1 MSTTRR
7 SDNERDKHLA
17 ETYGK
22 LTRAVEDL
30 VRSEDW
36 VQMLAVAARFHNYS
50 PGNVLLILSQRA
62 DATRIC
68 GYRAWQALGR
78 QVKKGENGLAILAP
92 CVTRGRPPEETDG
105 EQHEEVARVLR
116 GFRVVHVFDISQTE
130 GPELPEVTPSLL
142 EGDAPAA
149 LWDLLAAEV
158 ASKGFS
164 LVREDCSPANG
175 QTDFLQRSVTVRP
188 DLSEAQAAK
197 TLAHELGHVLLHDG
211 PKSRGL
217 GGFSCRGLA
226 EVEAESVAYLVCA
239 TAGLGTDDYSFPYVA
254 RWAGGD
260 VALVRS
266 AAERSLEG
274 ARAIITSL
282 GLVPAPPDAA
292 TAAVL
297 DRSNG
302 KAAQLPSRNPARA
315 LTPEFAR

>member
-1 MSTTRR
+1 
-7 SDNERDKHLA
+7 
-17 ETYGK
+17 
-22 LTRAVEDL
+22 
-30 VRSEDW
+30 
-36 VQMLAVAARFHNYS
+36 
-50 PGNVLLILSQRA
+50 
-62 DATRIC
+62 
-68 GYRAWQALGR
+68 
-78 QVKKGENGLAILAP
+78 VKKGENGLAILAP

-105 EQHEEVARVLR
+105 EQHEELARVLR

-130 GPELPEVTPSLL
+130 GQELPEVAPSLL

-175 QTDFLQRSVTVRP
+175 QTDFLHRSVTVRP
-188 DLSEAQAAK
+188 DLSDAQAAK

-239 TAGLGTDDYSFPYVA
+239 TAGLPTDNYSFPYVA

-266 AAERSLEG
+266 AAERSLDA

-282 GLVPAPPDAA
+282 GLAPAPPDAA

-302 KAAQLPSRNPARA
+302 KAVQLPSGKPTRA

>member
-22 LTRAVEDL
+22 LTKAVEEL

-36 VQMLAVAARFHNYS
+36 VQMLAVAARFHRYS
-50 PGNVLLILSQRA
+50 FGNVCLILSQRS
-62 DATRIC
+62 DASRVC

-78 QVKKGENGLAILAP
+78 QVKKGESGLAILAP
-92 CVTRGRPPEETDG
+92 CVTRGRPPEETEG
-105 EQHEEVARVLR
+105 EQHEELARVLR

-130 GPELPEVTPSLL
+130 GPELPEVAPSLL

-175 QTDFLQRSVTVRP
+175 QTDFLHRSVTVRP

-197 TLAHELGHVLLHDG
+197 TLTHELGHVLLHDG

-217 GGFSCRGLA
+217 EGFSCRGLA

-239 TAGLGTDDYSFPYVA
+239 TAGLPTDNYSFPYVA

-266 AAERSLEG
+266 AAERSLDA

-292 TAAVL
+292 TTAVL

-302 KAAQLPSRNPARA
+302 KAVQLPSSEPRRA
-315 LTPEFAR
+315 LTTEFAR